1 MSVIDVLSIFKRNK
15 ALLVGHFLLSSGKH
29 SQHYLQ
35 CAKVLE
41 NPQLSAKLCREL
53 AKKFRGKKIDAV
65 IGPALGG
72 ITLAYELAR
81 ALGARALFAE
91 RVKGV
96 MSLRRG
102 FTLSAGERVL
112 IAEDVIT
119 TGGSVKEVIK
129 AIKPFGVKLV
139 GVGALIDR
147 SGQSSIF
154 GKVPLKSLKKI
165 KVQAYTPAKCPLC
178 KSDIPAVKPGSR
190 EKA

>member
-1 MSVIDVLSIFKRNK
+1 MNALDTLSIFKRKK
-15 ALLVGHFLLSSGKH
+15 ALLEGHFLLSSGKH
-29 SQHYLQ
+29 SQKYLQ

-41 NPQLSAKLCREL
+41 DPRLSAKLCREL
-53 AKKFRGKKIDAV
+53 AKKFRGKKVDAV
-65 IGPALGG
+65 VGPALGG

-91 RVKGV
+91 RVKGK

-129 AIKPFGVKLV
+129 AIKPFAVKFV

-147 SGQSSIF
+147 SKGNSVF
-154 GKVPLKSLKKI
+154 GEIPLKSLKKV
-165 KVQAYTPAKCPLC
+165 KVQTYRPSECPLC
-178 KSDIPAVKPGSR
+178 KKHIALVKPGSR
-190 EKA
+190 T